1 MQQDLSG
8 VAFNRDHRRQSAAR
22 EAAVGLRYRIASFAL
37 NGVVILDL
45 LIPYAKLPVPIVPGV
60 PGLNPI
66 RGVGFR
72 FRLSGPL
79 EP

>member
-37 NGVVILDL
+37 NGVVILAL

-66 RGVGFR
+66 RGAGFR